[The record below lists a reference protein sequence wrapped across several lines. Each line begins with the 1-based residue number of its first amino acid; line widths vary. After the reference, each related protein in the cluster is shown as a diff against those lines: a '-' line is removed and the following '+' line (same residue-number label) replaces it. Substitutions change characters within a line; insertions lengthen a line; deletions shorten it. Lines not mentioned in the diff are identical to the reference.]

1 MARKNQS
8 THTTEVFIN
17 NNNAGYTEHEHLLE
31 HVHFL
36 EERTTELE
44 EKVDFFQTIFQ
55 DLLED
60 DEEDEDDEDT
70 EDEVGEDEYEEEEDL
85 FENGLCGHTCC
96 CVWSRVVS

>member
-17 NNNAGYTEHEHLLE
+17 NNHAGYTEHEHLLE

-36 EERTTELE
+36 EERTAELE

-55 DLLED
+55 DLLD
-60 DEEDEDDEDT
+60 DEDDEDEDI
-70 EDEVGEDEYEEEEDL
+70 EDEVEEGEYEDEEDL
-85 FENGLCGHTCC
+85 FENGLCGHACC

>member
-8 THTTEVFIN
+8 SHTTEVFIN
-17 NNNAGYTEHEHLLE
+17 NNHTGYTEQEHLLE

-44 EKVDFFQTIFQ
+44 EKVNFFQTIFH
-55 DLLED
+55 DLLDDED
-60 DEEDEDDEDT
+60 DDEDEDT
-70 EDEVGEDEYEEEEDL
+70 EDEVGEDEYEDEEDL
-85 FENGLCGHTCC
+85 FKNGLCGHTCC